1 MTVETDA
8 PGGRLP
14 LVDPAAFTGAQRQL
28 FDRVT
33 ATRER
38 RANDAG
44 FRITTPD
51 CGMPDSSSTPI
62 RHWRT
67 RPACPQSPSRHS
79 SAVVYP
85 TNWMPTRRSLAAVR
99 SSYRPAIASMTS
111 FTVKPKTPSV
121 QRDCSISPH
130 SSAFTTRFVPS

>member
-51 CGMPDSSSTPI
+51 CGMPDSSSTLI
-62 RHWRT
+62 RRWRT
-67 RPACPQSPSRHS
+67 RPASPQSPSRHS

-85 TNWMPTRRSLAAVR
+85 TS
-99 SSYRPAIASMTS
+99 
-111 FTVKPKTPSV
+111 
-121 QRDCSISPH
+121 
-130 SSAFTTRFVPS
+130 